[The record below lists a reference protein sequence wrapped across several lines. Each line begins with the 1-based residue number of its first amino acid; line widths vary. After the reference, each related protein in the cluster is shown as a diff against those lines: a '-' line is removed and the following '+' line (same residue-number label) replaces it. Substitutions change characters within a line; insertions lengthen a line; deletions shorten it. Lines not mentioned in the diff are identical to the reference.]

1 MKTVLQIFRS
11 DLRGVSRQ
19 FFAMVILIA
28 ICALPAMY
36 AWFNIYSNH
45 DPYGSTGNIRIAV
58 ASSDPGAALPD
69 GSFVNMADAVMDT
82 LRESDSIGWVF
93 LDSPEDAV
101 AGVEAGDYY
110 AAIVFEETFSKNMF
124 DFEQGL
130 LSDDAGITYYE
141 NGKKNAI
148 ASKITQT
155 AAGTLQETI
164 NTKYLQTLFQTIF
177 LYANGVENAADS
189 GEAVRHAVQEMTE
202 LRDTLQAYTAAIDG
216 FTDNTENLNALLRD
230 TKTALSQAELFGTD
244 AVHTTKTA
252 IRSAQ
257 QSVDALSGAADQ
269 QLGEVEAALD
279 ALTEDITALSQSEPV
294 RQMTAAQAA
303 LLDRAIER
311 ATKLQTHYETL
322 RAMFPENPTLIG
334 AKRAAADLDALI
346 ARTAELQ
353 TDLETLRRTGN
364 LSDLAALSAGW
375 SETVQSM
382 RAVVTG
388 SLKPAF
394 DTIASDLT
402 AVLNTVE
409 PLLRSVQGGVE
420 DLALVL
426 NGAQSTVT
434 SVDGALRQLRAIL
447 SRGSDTLSNL
457 IARVE
462 AATPDEQ
469 LQTLIDL
476 LGGDAARYGS
486 FFSALVDM
494 EVQEVYS
501 VNSYGTAMA
510 PFYSVLA
517 LWVGGVILVA
527 ILKVHVDA
535 EKFPAATESQRFFG
549 RYGLFLFVGLAQG
562 LIVSLGDLVYV
573 GVQCLHP
580 VRFVLAACLNG
591 VCFTMINYA
600 LVFALENIGQAL
612 GVIVLVVQVAGAGG
626 TYPVEVLPRVFQ
638 KLYPAMPFRYSMD
651 AMRECVAGMY
661 GRSYAKCMGALA
673 LFTLGAIAFGLAL
686 YWPAKWLNR
695 LINES
700 KARSEIML

>member
-28 ICALPAMY
+28 ICVLPALY

-189 GEAVRHAVQEMTE
+189 GEAVRRAVQEITE

-230 TKTALSQAELFGTD
+230 TKTALSKADLSGTD
-244 AVHTTKTA
+244 AVQTTKNA

-257 QSVDALSGAADQ
+257 QSVDALSGAADH
-269 QLGEVEAALD
+269 QLGEVESALD
-279 ALTEDITALSQSEPV
+279 ALTEDITALSQSESV
-294 RQMTAAQAA
+294 RQMTAAQEA
-303 LLDRAIER
+303 LLDHAIEH
-311 ATKLQTHYETL
+311 AAKLQTHYETL
-322 RAMFPENPTLIG
+322 RAMFPENPTLVG

-346 ARTAELQ
+346 ARAAELQ
-353 TDLETLRRTGN
+353 TDLETLRRTGD
-364 LSDLAALSAGW
+364 LSDLAVLSAGW

-388 SLKPAF
+388 SLSPAF

-426 NGAQSTVT
+426 DGAQSTVN
-434 SVDGALRQLRAIL
+434 SVDSALRQLRAIL

-494 EVQEVYS
+494 EVQEIYS

-549 RYGLFLFVGLAQG
+549 RFALFFLVGQLQAAV
-562 LIVSLGDLVYV
+562 IVLGDLHLL
-573 GVQCLHP
+573 GVEATNPWLLW
-580 VRFVLAACLNG
+580 VAAAVTSLVFVLL
-591 VCFTMINYA
+591 IYA
-600 LVFALENIGQAL
+600 LTLSFGDIGKA
-612 GVIVLVVQVAGAGG
+612 IVVVVMVLQIAGSSGS
-626 TYPVEVLPRVFQ
+626 YPIEILPELFS
-638 KLYPAMPFRYSMD
+638 KIYLFFPFPYAIN
-651 AMRECVAGMY
+651 AMREAICGVYQQDSLIYLG
-661 GRSYAKCMGALA
+661 KLLLFGALG
-673 LFTLGAIAFGLAL
+673 LVIGLVVRRPFMTMNAFVEVKLEETEV
-686 YWPAKWLNR
+686 
-695 LINES
+695 I
-700 KARSEIML
+700 

>member
-19 FFAMVILIA
+19 FFSMVILIA
-28 ICALPAMY
+28 ICVLPALY

-69 GSFVNMADAVMDT
+69 GSFVNIADAVMDT

-189 GEAVRHAVQEMTE
+189 GEAVRRAVQEITE

-230 TKTALSQAELFGTD
+230 TKTALSKADLSGTD
-244 AVHTTKTA
+244 AVQTTKNA

-257 QSVDALSGAADQ
+257 QSVDALSGAADH
-269 QLGEVEAALD
+269 QLGEVESALD
-279 ALTEDITALSQSEPV
+279 ALTEDITALSQSESV
-294 RQMTAAQAA
+294 RQMTAAQEA
-303 LLDRAIER
+303 LLDHAIEH
-311 ATKLQTHYETL
+311 AAKLQTHYETL
-322 RAMFPENPTLIG
+322 RAMFPENPTLVG

-346 ARTAELQ
+346 ARAAELQ
-353 TDLETLRRTGN
+353 TDLETLRRTGD
-364 LSDLAALSAGW
+364 LSDLAVLSAGW

-388 SLKPAF
+388 SLSPAF

-426 NGAQSTVT
+426 DGAQSTVN
-434 SVDGALRQLRAIL
+434 SVDSALRQLRAIL

-494 EVQEVYS
+494 EVQEIYS

-549 RYGLFLFVGLAQG
+549 R
-562 LIVSLGDLVYV
+562 
-573 GVQCLHP
+573 
-580 VRFVLAACLNG
+580 
-591 VCFTMINYA
+591 
-600 LVFALENIGQAL
+600 FALFFLVGQLQAA
-612 GVIVLVVQVAGAGG
+612 VIVLVVQVAGAGG

-638 KLYPAMPFRYSMD
+638 KLYPAMPFRYAMD

-661 GRSYAKCMGALA
+661 GCSYAKCMGALA
-673 LFTLGAIAFGLAL
+673 LFTLGAVAFGLAL

>member
-28 ICALPAMY
+28 ICVLPALY

-130 LSDDAGITYYE
+130 QSDDAGITYYE
-141 NGKKNAI
+141 NGKKNAV

-189 GEAVRHAVQEMTE
+189 GEAVRHAVQEMKE

-230 TKTALSQAELFGTD
+230 TKTALSKADLSGSD
-244 AVHTTKTA
+244 AVQTTKNA

-269 QLGEVEAALD
+269 QLGEVEEALD
-279 ALTEDITALSQSEPV
+279 ALTEDITALSQSESV
-294 RQMTAAQAA
+294 RQMTATQAA
-303 LLDRAIER
+303 LLDRAIEQ
-311 ATKLQTHYETL
+311 AAKLQTHYETL
-322 RAMFPENPTLIG
+322 RAMFPENPALIG

-388 SLKPAF
+388 SLSPAF

-549 RYGLFLFVGLAQG
+549 RFALFFLVGQLQAAV
-562 LIVSLGDLVYV
+562 IVLGDLHLL
-573 GVQCLHP
+573 GVEAANPWLLW
-580 VRFVLAACLNG
+580 VAAAVTSLVFVLL
-591 VCFTMINYA
+591 IYA
-600 LVFALENIGQAL
+600 LTLSFGDIGKA
-612 GVIVLVVQVAGAGG
+612 IVVVVMVLQIAGSSGS
-626 TYPVEVLPRVFQ
+626 YPIEILPEIFS
-638 KLYPAMPFRYSMD
+638 KIYLFFPFPYAIN
-651 AMRECVAGMY
+651 AMREAICGVYQQDYLIYLG
-661 GRSYAKCMGALA
+661 KLLLFGAL
-673 LFTLGAIAFGLAL
+673 GL
-686 YWPAKWLNR
+686 
-695 LINES
+695 LIGLVVRRPFMNMNEFVEE
-700 KARSEIML
+700 KLEETEVI

>member
-19 FFAMVILIA
+19 FFAMVILVA
-28 ICALPAMY
+28 ICVLPALY

-58 ASSDPGAALPD
+58 ASSDPGASLPD

-93 LDSPEDAV
+93 LNAPEDAV

-189 GEAVRHAVQEMTE
+189 GEAVQRAVQEITE

-230 TKTALSQAELFGTD
+230 TKTALSKADLSGTD
-244 AVHTTKTA
+244 AVQTTKNA

-269 QLGEVEAALD
+269 QLGEVESALD
-279 ALTEDITALSQSEPV
+279 ALTEDITALSQSESV
-294 RQMTAAQAA
+294 RQMTATQEA
-303 LLDRAIER
+303 LLDRAIEQ
-311 ATKLQTHYETL
+311 AAKLQTHYETL
-322 RAMFPENPTLIG
+322 RAMFPENPALIG
-334 AKRAAADLDALI
+334 AKRATADLDALI
-346 ARTAELQ
+346 ARAAELQ
-353 TDLETLRRTGN
+353 TDLETLRRTGD
-364 LSDLAALSAGW
+364 LSDLAVLSAGW

-382 RAVVTG
+382 RTVVTG
-388 SLKPAF
+388 SLSPAF

-426 NGAQSTVT
+426 DGAQSTVT

-457 IARVE
+457 ITRVE

-549 RYGLFLFVGLAQG
+549 RFALFFLVGQLQAAV
-562 LIVSLGDLVYV
+562 IVLGDLHLL
-573 GVQCLHP
+573 GVEATNPWLLW
-580 VRFVLAACLNG
+580 VAAAVTSLVFVLL
-591 VCFTMINYA
+591 IYA
-600 LVFALENIGQAL
+600 LTLSFGDIGKA
-612 GVIVLVVQVAGAGG
+612 IVVVVMVLQIAGSSGS
-626 TYPVEVLPRVFQ
+626 YPIEILPEIFS
-638 KLYPAMPFRYSMD
+638 KIYLFFPFPYAIN
-651 AMRECVAGMY
+651 AMREAICGVYQQDYLIYLG
-661 GRSYAKCMGALA
+661 KLLLFGAL
-673 LFTLGAIAFGLAL
+673 GL
-686 YWPAKWLNR
+686 
-695 LINES
+695 LIGLVVRRPFMNMNEFVEE
-700 KARSEIML
+700 KLEETEVI

>member
-19 FFAMVILIA
+19 FFSMVILIA
-28 ICALPAMY
+28 ICVLPALY

-69 GSFVNMADAVMDT
+69 GSFVNIADAVMDT

-189 GEAVRHAVQEMTE
+189 GEAVRRAVQEITE

-230 TKTALSQAELFGTD
+230 TKTALSKADLSGTD
-244 AVHTTKTA
+244 AVQTTKNA

-257 QSVDALSGAADQ
+257 QSVDALSGAADH
-269 QLGEVEAALD
+269 QLGEVESALD
-279 ALTEDITALSQSEPV
+279 ALTEDITALSQSESV
-294 RQMTAAQAA
+294 RQMTAAQEA
-303 LLDRAIER
+303 LLDHAIEH
-311 ATKLQTHYETL
+311 AAKLQTHYETL

-353 TDLETLRRTGN
+353 TDLETLRRTGD
-364 LSDLAALSAGW
+364 LSDLAVLSAGW

-388 SLKPAF
+388 SLSPAF

-426 NGAQSTVT
+426 DGAQSTVN
-434 SVDGALRQLRAIL
+434 SVDSALRQLRAIL

-494 EVQEVYS
+494 EVQEIYS

-549 RYGLFLFVGLAQG
+549 R
-562 LIVSLGDLVYV
+562 
-573 GVQCLHP
+573 
-580 VRFVLAACLNG
+580 
-591 VCFTMINYA
+591 
-600 LVFALENIGQAL
+600 FALFFLVGQLQAA
-612 GVIVLVVQVAGAGG
+612 VIVLVVQVAGAGG

-638 KLYPAMPFRYSMD
+638 KLYPAMPFRYAMD

-661 GRSYAKCMGALA
+661 GCSYAKCMGALA
-673 LFTLGAIAFGLAL
+673 LFTLGAVAFGLAL

>member
-28 ICALPAMY
+28 ICVLPALY

-189 GEAVRHAVQEMTE
+189 GEAVRRAVQEITE

-230 TKTALSQAELFGTD
+230 TKTALSKADLSGTD
-244 AVHTTKTA
+244 AVQTTKNA

-257 QSVDALSGAADQ
+257 QSVDALSGAADH
-269 QLGEVEAALD
+269 QLGEVESALD
-279 ALTEDITALSQSEPV
+279 ALTEDITALSQSESV
-294 RQMTAAQAA
+294 RQMTAAQEA
-303 LLDRAIER
+303 LLDHAIEH
-311 ATKLQTHYETL
+311 AAKLQTHYETL
-322 RAMFPENPTLIG
+322 RAMFPENPTLVG

-346 ARTAELQ
+346 ARAAELQ
-353 TDLETLRRTGN
+353 TDLETLRRTGD
-364 LSDLAALSAGW
+364 LSDLAVLSAGW

-388 SLKPAF
+388 SLSPAF

-426 NGAQSTVT
+426 DGAQSTVN
-434 SVDGALRQLRAIL
+434 SVDSALRQLRAIL

-494 EVQEVYS
+494 EVQEIYS

-549 RYGLFLFVGLAQG
+549 RFALFFLVGQLQAAV
-562 LIVSLGDLVYV
+562 IVLGDLHLL
-573 GVQCLHP
+573 GVEATNPWLLW
-580 VRFVLAACLNG
+580 VAAAVTSLVFVLL
-591 VCFTMINYA
+591 IYA
-600 LVFALENIGQAL
+600 LTLSFGDIGKA
-612 GVIVLVVQVAGAGG
+612 IVVVVMVLQIAGSSGS
-626 TYPVEVLPRVFQ
+626 YPIEILPELFS
-638 KLYPAMPFRYSMD
+638 KIYLFFPFPYAIN
-651 AMRECVAGMY
+651 AMREAICGVYQQDYLIYLG
-661 GRSYAKCMGALA
+661 KLLLFGALG
-673 LFTLGAIAFGLAL
+673 LVIGLVVRRPFMTMNAFVEVKLEETEV
-686 YWPAKWLNR
+686 
-695 LINES
+695 I
-700 KARSEIML
+700 

>member
-1 MKTVLQIFRS
+1 MKLDPIVVSLLDTDLYKFNMDQVIFHKHT
-11 DLRGVSRQ
+11 DLSGEYYFRCRNEGVK
-19 FFAMVILIA
+19 F
-28 ICALPAMY
+28 
-36 AWFNIYSNH
+36 
-45 DPYGSTGNIRIAV
+45 T
-58 ASSDPGAALPD
+58 
-69 GSFVNMADAVMDT
+69 
-82 LRESDSIGWVF
+82 RE
-93 LDSPEDAV
+93 
-101 AGVEAGDYY
+101 
-110 AAIVFEETFSKNMF
+110 MF
-124 DFEQGL
+124 DEINAQIDHLCSLTFKKEELDYLRAIRFIKNDYVEFLRLWHPIRDYVETG
-130 LSDDAGITYYE
+130 LSDEGELSIVVRGPLFSAMQFEI
-141 NGKKNAI
+141 
-148 ASKITQT
+148 
-155 AAGTLQETI
+155 
-164 NTKYLQTLFQTIF
+164 YLLEIV
-177 LYANGVENAADS
+177 N
-189 GEAVRHAVQEMTE
+189 
-202 LRDTLQAYTAAIDG
+202 
-216 FTDNTENLNALLRD
+216 
-230 TKTALSQAELFGTD
+230 
-244 AVHTTKTA
+244 
-252 IRSAQ
+252 
-257 QSVDALSGAADQ
+257 
-269 QLGEVEAALD
+269 EVYFRMRFD
-279 ALTEDITALSQSEPV
+279 
-294 RQMTAAQAA
+294 
-303 LLDRAIER
+303 
-311 ATKLQTHYETL
+311 YETL

-426 NGAQSTVT
+426 DGAQSTVT

-549 RYGLFLFVGLAQG
+549 RFALFFLVGQLQAAV
-562 LIVSLGDLVYV
+562 IVLGDLHLL
-573 GVQCLHP
+573 GVEAANPWLLW
-580 VRFVLAACLNG
+580 VAAAVTSLVFVLL
-591 VCFTMINYA
+591 IYA
-600 LVFALENIGQAL
+600 LTLSFGDIGKA
-612 GVIVLVVQVAGAGG
+612 IVVVVMVLQIAGSSGS
-626 TYPVEVLPRVFQ
+626 YPIEILPEIFS
-638 KLYPAMPFRYSMD
+638 KIYLFFPFPYAIN
-651 AMRECVAGMY
+651 AMREAICGVYQQDYLIYLG
-661 GRSYAKCMGALA
+661 KLL
-673 LFTLGAIAFGLAL
+673 LFGVLGLLIGLVVRR
-686 YWPAKWLNR
+686 PFMNM
-695 LINES
+695 NEFVEE
-700 KARSEIML
+700 KLEETEVI